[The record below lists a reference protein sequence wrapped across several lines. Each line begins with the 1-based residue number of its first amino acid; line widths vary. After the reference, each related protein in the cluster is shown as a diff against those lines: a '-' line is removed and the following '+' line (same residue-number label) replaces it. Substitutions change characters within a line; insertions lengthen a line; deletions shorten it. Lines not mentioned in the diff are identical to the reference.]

1 MTTYIVSYDLRKV
14 RNYDALYA
22 AIKNFGTYAK
32 ILESLW
38 AIKTSLSA
46 KQIRDSLSEH
56 IDDDDGLFVI
66 KS

>member
-1 MTTYIVSYDLRKV
+1 MTTYIISYDLRKV
-14 RNYDALYA
+14 RDYDALYV

-38 AIKTSLSA
+38 AVKSSMTAEQVRDNLSA
-46 KQIRDSLSEH
+46 H
-56 IDDDDGLFVI
+56 IDTDDGLFVV